1 MPESL
6 YLLYKIYKAQNDIK
20 QNEIKNRILSNYNKT
35 RFAKILENPENLIS
49 EKNNLYSQL
58 DSLQKLFYEQ
68 RFEDIIKGI
77 DKSLLLTDDSD
88 VLFDYDL
95 LRAKSIGRM
104 EGVESYEVELQK
116 IIDKYPSKEQTKEL
130 KTIANQIIN
139 NWINDDPKDSGGKYL
154 IIIVSDF
161 QDIDK
166 LKKQIAVKKVIE
178 DKNIYV
184 ERYNYE
190 KSLIIIADF
199 LTKEDASNL
208 MLKLDG
214 DKLKNN
220 FVVLSSQY
228 KNMLIYKTLDEY
240 LD

>member
-1 MPESL
+1 MVENLDQNNFQEKQNSKMELETPVKYDISSQIPKTKAQKDSILSLKNRLTLSLSEIYLTKYKDYISASKKTQKIIDLNVEELMPESL

-130 KTIANQIIN
+130 KTII
-139 NWINDDPKDSGGKYL
+139 
-154 IIIVSDF
+154 
-161 QDIDK
+161 
-166 LKKQIAVKKVIE
+166 KQ
-178 DKNIYV
+178 
-184 ERYNYE
+184 
-190 KSLIIIADF
+190 L
-199 LTKEDASNL
+199 
-208 MLKLDG
+208 
-214 DKLKNN
+214 
-220 FVVLSSQY
+220 
-228 KNMLIYKTLDEY
+228 
-240 LD
+240 